1 MYRVLDLFNVDNH
14 CIGHA
19 IKKLL
24 CSGQRGAKDKTQD
37 VQEAI
42 SSLLRYLE
50 MQTEDENENSFYM
63 HPKYQE
69 FLCAIKNLESDARV
83 NPNSLNLAF
92 DVWLLGGNMSES
104 KEAWLIAENERLTK
118 ENEQLVRDMHRID
131 SARQSAISQC
141 AALAER
147 IDEFESVV
155 CGGAIGERGD
165 ACMSVDVGN
174 L

>member
-1 MYRVLDLFNVDNH
+1 M
-14 CIGHA
+14 
-19 IKKLL
+19 
-24 CSGQRGAKDKTQD
+24 
-37 VQEAI
+37 
-42 SSLLRYLE
+42 
-50 MQTEDENENSFYM
+50 NSFYM

-104 KEAWLIAENERLTK
+104 KEQWLIAENERLTK

-141 AALAER
+141 AALAAQVE
-147 IDEFESVV
+147 ILTT
-155 CGGAIGERGD
+155 AINEVRP
-165 ACMSVDVGN
+165 
-174 L
+174 

>member
-1 MYRVLDLFNVDNH
+1 MNN
-14 CIGHA
+14 
-19 IKKLL
+19 
-24 CSGQRGAKDKTQD
+24 
-37 VQEAI
+37 
-42 SSLLRYLE
+42 
-50 MQTEDENENSFYM
+50 FYM

-69 FLCAIKNLESDARV
+69 FLGSIKNLESDARV

-141 AALAER
+141 AALAAQVE
-147 IDEFESVV
+147 VLTM
-155 CGGAIGERGD
+155 AINEVRP
-165 ACMSVDVGN
+165 
-174 L
+174 